1 MYNTLQSLGFFA
13 GGAVGGWV
21 TKTQGAAGLFLLCG
35 GLMLAWLLVAWPMR
49 APGRYAAGPP
59 PREAR
64 LCRAGQLNCDLFI
77 NSRAPLCR
85 SAQENPSWH
94 PLIKSSSSA
103 IWAATPKCAA
113 FPSGD
118 QVANVTIATTDK
130 WKDKQTGEMKE
141 ATEWHRVV
149 FNGRLAEIVG
159 QYLRK
164 GSQVYV
170 EGSLRTRK
178 WTDKDGIEKYTTE
191 IRADQMQM
199 LGSRQ
204 GMGGPGGDDGGGG
217 GYEAPRQS
225 APRARRRQPHRGRPP
240 RPSKAAS
247 GFDDM
252 DDDIPF

>member
-1 MYNTLQSLGFFA
+1 MASVNKVIVVGNLGRD
-13 GGAVGGWV
+13 
-21 TKTQGAAGLFLLCG
+21 
-35 GLMLAWLLVAWPMR
+35 PEMR
-49 APGRYAAGPP
+49 
-59 PREAR
+59 
-64 LCRAGQLNCDLFI
+64 
-77 NSRAPLCR
+77 S
-85 SAQENPSWH
+85 
-94 PLIKSSSSA
+94 
-103 IWAATPKCAA
+103 

-118 QVANVTIATTDK
+118 QVANVTIATTDR

-225 APRARRRQPHRGRPP
+225 AAPARAPAAAAPRQAPAASR
-240 RPSKAAS
+240 AAS